1 MTENLVYAVQLKKWI
16 IDNGYDLQAFRDLFA
31 LTSAEISGNPDF
43 NHDLTFE
50 VTASLKNWLAGYMQ
64 VSPERE
70 IEECAKLMESCLL
83 LEAPYLVDSYFQYIE
98 LDIPDPYKRFYLPRR
113 RVLRPIID
121 AYQEVYDGKL
131 DFLSVSQPKRTGKCI
146 LATETVWTPVGKR
159 QMRDLKVGDETAN
172 AGLKS
177 R

>member
-31 LTSAEISGNPDF
+31 LVSAEISGNPDF

-50 VTASLKNWLAGYMQ
+50 VTASLKNWLAEYMQ

-113 RVLRPIID
+113 RVLRPIRKSMTENLISCR
-121 AYQEVYDGKL
+121 Y
-131 DFLSVSQPKRTGKCI
+131 LSRSERASAFWLQKRSGHLLGNGKCG
-146 LATETVWTPVGKR
+146 T
-159 QMRDLKVGDETAN
+159 
-172 AGLKS
+172 
-177 R
+177 